1 MLKARLLQILL
12 AATIKEV
19 KKREGKETTFHEQ
32 NRNTAMINKKN
43 ISSTTLELYTT

>member
-32 NRNTAMINKKN
+32 KRNTNYM
-43 ISSTTLELYTT
+43 L